1 MITKDNICKLKEI
14 LEKIN
19 NSNEVTLADFSEQ
32 VENPE
37 ELFKILL
44 LVNKTKIKPLI
55 SNKNLQLKG
64 KITLSTYDKQTALK
78 IINETSTSDMITN
91 YTLSQLKALYTAVY
105 DGRKPRSKITKE
117 SLIKDLKLLIK
128 NQLRAKDFSDL

>member
-1 MITKDNICKLKEI
+1 M
-14 LEKIN
+14 EKIN

>member
-1 MITKDNICKLKEI
+1 M
-14 LEKIN
+14 
-19 NSNEVTLADFSEQ
+19 TLADFSEQ

>member
-19 NSNEVTLADFSEQ
+19 NSNEVTLADFSKQ